1 MNKSKRDRIHRY
13 RERHPRIDYYPAP
26 DVLAILLHHSAITG
40 EPCLAGVLDG
50 LIRVAH
56 RAVSAV
62 SGNGGK
68 K

>member
-1 MNKSKRDRIHRY
+1 MNESNRNRIHRY

-26 DVLAILLHHSAITG
+26 DVLAILLHHSEITG

-56 RAVSAV
+56 RAVS
-62 SGNGGK
+62 GNGGK